1 MSAPG
6 ATGPLRPGDLEQLES
21 TLLPALERHH
31 LRLLA
36 HSLRTLQQIAAA
48 APTLGQTPWP
58 DQAAIEAWLQQ
69 QPDLNG
75 ESDFQNTLAQQL
87 MASGQQ
93 LQQRAEQIGLDSA
106 LDLELDALIQWAISQ
121 ADQRLGEP

>member
-1 MSAPG
+1 MSAPET
-6 ATGPLRPGDLEQLES
+6 TGPLRPGDLEQLES

-48 APTLGQTPWP
+48 AATPGQTPWP

>member
-1 MSAPG
+1 LSAPG

>member
-1 MSAPG
+1 LSAPG

-48 APTLGQTPWP
+48 APTPGQTPWP